1 MNTLEALIAVMLVFG
16 LVLVL
21 MNAHAEINEIV
32 ADPMLKEK
40 IKGSHI
46 VEVQRGNLAIGK
58 GRESKGYNDLK
69 TAYSRWYIV

>member
-21 MNAHAEINEIV
+21 MNAHAEISGLV
-32 ADPMLKEK
+32 ADPVLKEK
-40 IKGSHI
+40 IEGSHI
-46 VEVQRGNLAIGK
+46 NAVKSGKLSVGK
-58 GRESKGYNDLK
+58 GREGSGTDFE